1 MPCILNMSP
10 CLQVSVEQK
19 PAILSIVAKRPCLPQ
34 VRPKRAA
41 VSSYKLPPCCLQFM
55 FDLTL
60 PVCAATG

>member
-1 MPCILNMSP
+1 MPCILTMNA
-10 CLQVSVEQK
+10 CLQVSDRQK
-19 PAILSIVAKRPCLPQ
+19 PAILSIIANGPCLPQ

-60 PVCAATG
+60 PVCVATG